1 MHVCFL
7 LYEAPQPACVGA
19 GYELASRVEARWYD
33 LTVAM
38 YALLRE
44 ALRDPV
50 NAYFVLLS
58 EACLPLYPA
67 AAVYLQIVHEP
78 RSRIAGAALA
88 TWILCFAAQKGCP
101 CHIPTE
107 LPLKAA
113 FLKASAAILGRG
125 TQNV

>member
-1 MHVCFL
+1 MPR
-7 LYEAPQPACVGA
+7 AGADPQTKQIQNPKSSTGVA

-88 TWILCFAAQKGCP
+88 IT
-101 CHIPTE
+101 
-107 LPLKAA
+107 
-113 FLKASAAILGRG
+113 
-125 TQNV
+125 

>member
-1 MHVCFL
+1 M
-7 LYEAPQPACVGA
+7 A

-88 TWILCFAAQKGCP
+88 ICASHCAL
-101 CHIPTE
+101 
-107 LPLKAA
+107 LPISNA
-113 FLKASAAILGRG
+113 FVTFPSTFYAFRLLA
-125 TQNV
+125 

>member
-1 MHVCFL
+1 MHRFAV
-7 LYEAPQPACVGA
+7 A

-50 NAYFVLLS
+50 NSYFVLLS

-78 RSRIAGAALA
+78 RSRISGAGL
-88 TWILCFAAQKGCP
+88 TW
-101 CHIPTE
+101 H
-107 LPLKAA
+107 
-113 FLKASAAILGRG
+113 
-125 TQNV
+125 